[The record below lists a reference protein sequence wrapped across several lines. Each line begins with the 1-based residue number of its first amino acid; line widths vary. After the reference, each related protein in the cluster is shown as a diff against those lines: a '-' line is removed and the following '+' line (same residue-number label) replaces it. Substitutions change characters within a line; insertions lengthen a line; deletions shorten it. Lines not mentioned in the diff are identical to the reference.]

1 MTTPPP
7 LDFANRDLRN
17 RSFKGKNLNSANFS
31 GADIR
36 GCDFSNALLREAN
49 FAQVRVGQTP
59 SRFIS
64 LSVAALI
71 LAGFAIHAFSLM
83 VFGVLGRTAAESLW
97 TYVIALYASLE
108 LAGAG
113 AAVLALEGLTPT
125 VQCMFMTISGSATG
139 ALLSFFYVG
148 SLADQDPQVATIAA
162 AIASLSVAL
171 LTFKVQHQAF
181 VMAIATVGS
190 IAAYGFAF
198 LAAAS
203 ASAFLSAQHILIGL
217 IWSALSLSYV
227 VITLSAL
234 IASLKVIRRA
244 FRTSFRNA
252 DLTNA
257 RFPGAKLR
265 NVDFSGAIGTHFAEK
280 QV

>member
-7 LDFANRDLRN
+7 LNFANQNLRD
-17 RSFKGKNLNSANFS
+17 RSFKGKNLNRADFR

-36 GCDFSNALLREAN
+36 GCDFSNALLQEAN
-49 FAQVRVGQTP
+49 FAQVRAGQTP
-59 SRFIS
+59 SRFIL
-64 LSVAALI
+64 LSIAALI

-83 VFGVLGRTAAESLW
+83 VFGVLGRTAAESVW
-97 TYVIALYASLE
+97 TYVIALYISLG

-113 AAVLALEGLTPT
+113 AAILVLEGLQPT
-125 VQCMFMTISGSATG
+125 VQRIFMIISGSATG

-171 LTFKVQHQAF
+171 LTFKVQHQALR
-181 VMAIATVGS
+181 VAIATVGS
-190 IAAYGFAF
+190 VAGYGFAF
-198 LAAAS
+198 LAATT
-203 ASAFLSAQHILIGL
+203 ASAFLSTQHMLMGF
-217 IWSALSLSYV
+217 IWSALSLGYV
-227 VITLSAL
+227 VIALSAL
-234 IASLKVIRRA
+234 VTSLKVARRA

-252 DLTNA
+252 DLTDA
-257 RFPGAKLR
+257 RFTGAKLR

-280 QV
+280 